1 MRFRSAALTIALMGF
16 AAPLAAQSSGAV
28 APPQNETTTLGT
40 VVSAT
45 RNTLVVR
52 TPAEEYRL
60 FELTSDTTRPTTLPV
75 ASAVEVTS
83 HPGEVEGAAL
93 ATRVKVTSAAP
104 AAAPPG
110 ATAGQPQPPTVAAT
124 DDVVPQDVRRLERSI
139 ERQTSRYRVGG
150 RAGMALDPELVMIGG
165 QAQVGPFFGDN
176 IWARPNIEFGFGE
189 VTTLIGVNLDAV
201 YRLPLTPRAGR
212 WSSFFGAGIGL
223 NFSNE
228 GFSGEDDG
236 DRFDFDNFIYDTG
249 VNLLAGVQSR
259 SGMFMELRAGVYASP
274 HLRFVVG
281 YNLW

>member
-1 MRFRSAALTIALMGF
+1 MRFTSAALTIALIGF
-16 AAPLAAQSSGAV
+16 ATAAAAQSPGGALT
-28 APPQNETTTLGT
+28 AQSETTTLGT
-40 VVSAT
+40 VVSST

-52 TPAEEYRL
+52 TPEEEYRL
-60 FELTSDTTRPTTLPV
+60 FELTSDTTRPTALPV

-83 HPGEVEGAAL
+83 QPGDVEGAAL

-110 ATAGQPQPPTVAAT
+110 AKAGPPQAVTVVGTEDVIPP
-124 DDVVPQDVRRLERSI
+124 DVRRLERSI

-150 RAGMALDPELVMIGG
+150 RAGMALDPELVMIGA
-165 QAQVGPFFGDN
+165 QAQLGPFFGEN

-189 VTTLIGVNLDAV
+189 VTTLVGVNLDAV

-212 WSSFFGAGIGL
+212 WSTFFGGGIGL

-249 VNLLAGVQSR
+249 INLLAGVQSR
-259 SGMFMELRAGVYASP
+259 SGMFLELRAGVYASP